1 MWSAVTMRKEN
12 VYIAFLFLCIAVIYF
27 APVVFSSQTFAS
39 RDLYNFFTPRRFFA
53 AETIRNGS
61 IPLWNPYLAS
71 GVPFLANHQSSLFYP
86 LSMLYYVLPFHM
98 GFKCFIII
106 HYYLA
111 GLFMFFLM
119 RHWRYDCPSSI
130 TAGIVFMFGGY
141 MISILD
147 NLAFLTSAVWLPLI
161 VLFFD
166 RSLRERRS
174 RYSILTGIII
184 GFQILGGDAS
194 CYILSTF
201 LFMFAYLLYYLITE
215 EGFSIRGQG
224 KVLFFFPLA
233 WVIGIGVSAIQ
244 IVPFIEFLFHSTRME
259 GLTYEEITKWSYNP
273 LELLQ
278 LLVPYLFGT
287 TVPMSRWFGQLWLD
301 TLYIG
306 VFPLVLVLGAL
317 SCSRNRFT
325 FFMLLIIFFSLFMA
339 FGKYNLFGDWFA
351 SLPGINRIHYPV
363 KYLFLTGFSL
373 AVLSGRGF
381 SVLFENMVEEQ
392 RIKPFILFLC
402 AVNLLFIAL
411 LVAGFFMEETLFS
424 FFAARYP
431 QTLFHNIVG
440 AGASFLAVFQ
450 GYSLFVM
457 LLVSV
462 SLFMVLTARGKIGIR
477 SAKVLVIIIVLA
489 DLMFLGKPK
498 DTLIASSLY
507 TKPNEVITAL
517 KADPSHFRIFSLS
530 YITFGGFMHI
540 PGTPFSSV
548 FTTLK
553 SFMMP
558 NLSLLFHINTVDEY
572 AALLVKRYY
581 TLFNPVKE
589 FFRLE
594 EKESGQ
600 VDYCKTLLNLLNVKY
615 LISSFSL
622 EDKDFKLVRAG
633 KVKLYENRGVL
644 PRAYAVPTVRV
655 LKDDEEVLQVMEKMD
670 FNPRESLLITRG
682 EYEKVENDSPKE
694 NGVLP
699 NNFKGNV
706 KILKYSP
713 NQVEIETNGN
723 DSGFLVLADNFYPG
737 WDVYVNGREETVL
750 RVNYNLRGVAV
761 PRGKNRVTFTFDPAS
776 FKIGFAITLFTLS
789 GIIAFFVRVRRGKK
803 V

>member
-1 MWSAVTMRKEN
+1 MRSSFF
-12 VYIAFLFLCIAVIYF
+12 VSRSFYF
-27 APVVFSSQTFAS
+27 SPVVFSSQTFAS
-39 RDLYNFFTPRRFFA
+39 RDLYAFFYPRRFFA
-53 AETIRNGS
+53 AEAIKSGG

-86 LSMLYYVLPFHM
+86 LSVIYYVLPFSI
-98 GFKCFIII
+98 GFNYFIIL

-111 GLFMFFLM
+111 GLFMYLLM
-119 RHWRYDCPSSI
+119 KHWKYDSPSSL

-166 RSLRERRS
+166 RSLRERQS

-184 GFQILGGDAS
+184 GLQILGGDAS

-224 KVLFFFPLA
+224 KILYFFPLA

-244 IVPFIEFLFHSTRME
+244 IVPFIEFLSHTTRIE

-278 LLVPYLFGT
+278 LLVPYVFGT
-287 TVPMSRWFGQLWLD
+287 TVPMCRWFGQLWLD

-306 VFPLVLVLGAL
+306 VFPLVLVIGAL
-317 SCSRNRFT
+317 AWSRHRFT
-325 FFMLLIIFFSLFMA
+325 FFMLLIILFSLFVA
-339 FGKYNLFGDWFA
+339 FGKYNLLMHWFA
-351 SLPGINRIHYPV
+351 YLPGINRIHYPV

-381 SVLFENMVEEQ
+381 SVFFEKMGEEH

-411 LVAGFFMEETLFS
+411 LFVGLFMEGTLFTL
-424 FFAARYP
+424 FAARYP
-431 QTLFHNIVG
+431 QTLFHEI
-440 AGASFLAVFQ
+440 AGAEISFLAVFK

-462 SLFMVLTARGKIGIR
+462 SLFMVLTAQKKISIR
-477 SAKVLVIIIVLA
+477 SAKVLVITIVLA
-489 DLMFLGKPK
+489 DLMFLGKPR
-498 DTLIASSLY
+498 DPLIPSSLY
-507 TKPNEVITAL
+507 TRPNEVVTAL
-517 KADPSHFRIFSLS
+517 KADHSHFRIFSLS

-548 FTTLK
+548 FTTLQ

-558 NLSLLFHINTVDEY
+558 NLSLLFHLDTVDEY

-581 TLFNPVKE
+581 ALFNPVKD

-594 EKESGQ
+594 EKG
-600 VDYCKTLLNLLNVKY
+600 
-615 LISSFSL
+615 I
-622 EDKDFKLVRAG
+622 
-633 KVKLYENRGVL
+633 RGRL
-644 PRAYAVPTVRV
+644 
-655 LKDDEEVLQVMEKMD
+655 
-670 FNPRESLLITRG
+670 
-682 EYEKVENDSPKE
+682 
-694 NGVLP
+694 
-699 NNFKGNV
+699 
-706 KILKYSP
+706 
-713 NQVEIETNGN
+713 
-723 DSGFLVLADNFYPG
+723 
-737 WDVYVNGREETVL
+737 
-750 RVNYNLRGVAV
+750 
-761 PRGKNRVTFTFDPAS
+761 
-776 FKIGFAITLFTLS
+776 
-789 GIIAFFVRVRRGKK
+789 IIAKHYLTC
-803 V
+803 